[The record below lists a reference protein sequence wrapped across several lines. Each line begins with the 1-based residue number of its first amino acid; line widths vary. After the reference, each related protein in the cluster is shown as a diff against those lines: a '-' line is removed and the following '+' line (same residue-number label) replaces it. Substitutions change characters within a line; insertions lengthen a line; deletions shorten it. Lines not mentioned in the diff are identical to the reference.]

1 MILIGTMNLTRTR
14 DRGNFFCPTC
24 GGTSTYRQR
33 SRRPFLTIYF
43 IPTVPVGASE
53 QFIDCDLCHSKWDLS
68 VLKMDRT
75 DHEKAQ
81 QEQFYDEALRSAVLV
96 VLIDGKI
103 SEEEIRGL
111 LRIGNEL
118 LNRDL
123 DREELGRLCSIAS
136 QNKIKA
142 ENYVLTVS
150 RRWTPPQ
157 RIVALQAIF
166 LAATAEGELSDAK
179 IKTLAELRKTLDLT
193 DTEYETAIEQ
203 ALRLG

>member
-24 GGTSTYRQR
+24 GSTSTYRQR

-53 QFIDCDLCHSKWDLS
+53 QFIECDVCRSKWDLS
-68 VLKMDRT
+68 VLEMDRA

-81 QEQFYDEALRSAVLV
+81 QEQFCDEALRAAVLV
-96 VLIDGKI
+96 VLIDEKI
-103 SEEEIRGL
+103 SEEEISGL
-111 LRIGNEL
+111 LRIGNDWL
-118 LNRDL
+118 QRDL
-123 DREELGRLCSIAS
+123 DREELGRLCSIAA

-157 RIVALQAIF
+157 RILGLQVMF
-166 LAATAEGELSDAK
+166 LAATAEGELSPTK
-179 IKTLAELRKTLDLT
+179 LKTLAALRKTLDLT
-193 DTEYETAIEQ
+193 DAEYETAIEQ
-203 ALRLG
+203 ALRMG

>member
-1 MILIGTMNLTRTR
+1 MILIGTMNLTRTV

-53 QFIDCDLCHSKWDLS
+53 PFIQCDLCKSKWDLS
-68 VLKMDRT
+68 VLEMDRA

-81 QEQFYDEALRSAVLV
+81 QEQFYDEALKSALLM
-96 VLIDGKI
+96 VLIDGKT
-103 SEEEIRGL
+103 SEREIESL
-111 LRIGNEL
+111 LHIGNEL
-118 LNRDL
+118 LAREL
-123 DREELGRLCSIAS
+123 DRESLGQLCSIAL

-157 RIVALQAIF
+157 RILALQAMF
-166 LAATAEGELSDAK
+166 LAATADGELSAARL
-179 IKTLAELRKTLDLT
+179 KTLAELRKTLDLT
-193 DTEYETAIEQ
+193 DTEYESAIEE
-203 ALRLG
+203 AMRLN